1 MGILNTSLLLK
12 SFTFTISLWFPT
24 TFCCQFSPR
33 MLFLPFYYSF
43 LVIQHFYSYGISI
56 DFPEDIIDRNTS
68 IIFVLLFKRLI
79 LSEDLELTCRIFLF
93 SSYPQML
100 LLLVTYFEQNG
111 SIYMQEHQ

>member
-1 MGILNTSLLLK
+1 MVSNNILLSIFTTNAFPALLL
-12 SFTFTISLWFPT
+12 FISSNTAF
-24 TFCCQFSPR
+24 
-33 MLFLPFYYSF
+33 
-43 LVIQHFYSYGISI
+43 FYSYGISI
-56 DFPEDIIDRNTS
+56 DFPEDIIDRNTF